1 MNDTQ
6 RRIEQ
11 ALSLRDPQKE
21 SLNIL
26 AQILEKIDLTKDTS
40 VEETL
45 RLIQEIRPSVKDFE
59 RIFPCICFAIA
70 TGVGK
75 TRLMGAKCIGEEKWC
90 ASQKNVSH
98 FVSLF

>member
-26 AQILEKIDLTKDTS
+26 AQILEKIDLSKDIS
-40 VEETL
+40 AEETL
-45 RLIQEIRPSVKDFE
+45 RLIQEIYAMACESVARVSFL
-59 RIFPCICFAIA
+59 RAYSFSLS
-70 TGVGK
+70 T
-75 TRLMGAKCIGEEKWC
+75 
-90 ASQKNVSH
+90 ASSVNCDKRNA
-98 FVSLF
+98 

>member
-21 SLNIL
+21 SLGIL
-26 AQILEKIDLTKDTS
+26 AQILEKIDLSKDTC

-59 RIFPCICFAIA
+59 RIFPCICFRYQRFHLLYQRFCL
-70 TGVGK
+70 
-75 TRLMGAKCIGEEKWC
+75 RLKSFL
-90 ASQKNVSH
+90 SQR
-98 FVSLF
+98 